1 MSSYVK
7 IIYDKLDFLEFRQN
21 ILFLK
26 LPQHKADIFLE
37 MTVEDFIKI
46 RDFTKEFEE
55 KFNLEEY
62 NLNYYENKIK
72 DLWSISTSFPMSYS
86 LIAKSLMKKENY
98 NLLMK

>member
-21 ILFLK
+21 ILYLK
-26 LPQHKADIFLE
+26 LPQHKADIFLD
-37 MTVEDFIKI
+37 MTIEEFIKI

-55 KFNLEEY
+55 KVNLENY

-72 DLWSISTSFPMSYS
+72 KLWPTSKSFPMSSS

-98 NLLMK
+98 NKLLL